1 LRGEAKDDFL
11 YLTKGVKHVVEF
23 SAAAAFRHRF
33 LLVEEA
39 NERVRPASIT
49 GYCLIFSN
57 KTGKKK
63 LNPPL

>member
-1 LRGEAKDDFL
+1 LRGEAIDDFF
-11 YLTKGVKHVVEF
+11 YLTKGVKHVEI

-33 LLVEEA
+33 LLAEEA
-39 NERVRPASIT
+39 SEGVRPSSTT
-49 GYCLIFSN
+49 GYFLIFSN